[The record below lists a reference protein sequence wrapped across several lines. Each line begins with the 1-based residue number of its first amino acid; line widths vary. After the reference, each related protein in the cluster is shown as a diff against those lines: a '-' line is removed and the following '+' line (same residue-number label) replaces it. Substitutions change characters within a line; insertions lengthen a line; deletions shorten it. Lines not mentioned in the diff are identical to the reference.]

1 MTKPPDEAL
10 DPGALALK
18 MAAHIAA
25 ENFGTG
31 PRAMLRRLDPRDPG
45 ALAEPALQRLL
56 VQVLPD
62 AWSGMQVM
70 RDWALL
76 AHLLAL
82 AAPGLQGG
90 GMAFGAALYAA
101 SYSESRLLRL
111 LEADRAALTA
121 LLPRACRFLIAKA
134 QPLKPPELIGLIRAA
149 SSQNAADLER
159 VRTNIARAYYR
170 AECDATRSAQP
181 NQAEVP

>member
-1 MTKPPDEAL
+1 MTKPADEAL
-10 DPGALALK
+10 DPGALALR
-18 MAAHIAA
+18 MAGYVAA
-25 ENFGTG
+25 ESFGTG
-31 PRAMLRRLDPRDPG
+31 PRAALRRLDPRDPG
-45 ALAEPALQRLL
+45 MLAEPALQRLL
-56 VQVLPD
+56 VQMLPD

-76 AHLLAL
+76 AHVLAL
-82 AAPGLQGG
+82 AAPGLQSG

-101 SYSESRLLRL
+101 GYSETRLLRL

-121 LLPRACRFLIAKA
+121 LLPRACRFVIAKA

-149 SSQNAADLER
+149 SSNDAADLER

-170 AECDATRSAQP
+170 ADRDASRSAQS